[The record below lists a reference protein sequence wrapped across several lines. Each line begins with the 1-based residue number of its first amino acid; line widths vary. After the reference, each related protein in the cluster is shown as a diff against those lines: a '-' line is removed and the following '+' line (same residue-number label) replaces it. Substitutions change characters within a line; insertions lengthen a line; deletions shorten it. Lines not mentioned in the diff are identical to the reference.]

1 LEEHE
6 RGRETRAFGQ
16 VVAALGAVAHRVDP
30 VRPGVCALPTRGP
43 SRYFGGDEALAR
55 LVLQA
60 VAAVGGSDDTD
71 PLGAIGVGIA
81 DGLFAAVLCARSAV
95 AANAAIVPPGQSPAF
110 LARWPVDAL
119 DRPELAD
126 LLRRLGIRTLGR
138 FAALPGAQVLA
149 RFGADGV
156 ACHRV
161 AGGTEGE
168 LPGFRLASSRTAS
181 TPPGGPDAPVR
192 QPGFWGGTA
201 EADARA
207 ARAVAHVQGLL
218 HAEAVVRGRLQG
230 GRGPSERARLIPWGG
245 PGCDGAG
252 PGAPRAGTRGD
263 HRRGGRDARHPGG
276 PWPGRVPPPAPV
288 VVLTRPLP
296 AVLVDVGGHSVGVTG
311 AGMLTAAPARLS
323 VGGQAWATVTAW
335 AGPWPSDERWWSTR
349 GRRRQARMQVLT
361 TGGGAHLLTRE
372 GGGWWLEGVYD

>member
-1 LEEHE
+1 MERLLVVWCPALLEEHE

-30 VRPGVCALPTRGP
+30 VRPGVCAMSTRGP

-60 VAAVGGSDDTD
+60 VAAVGDSDDTD
-71 PLGAIGVGIA
+71 PLGAVGVGIA

-161 AGGTEGE
+161 AGGAEGE
-168 LPGFRLASSRTAS
+168 LPGFRLASSPTAS
-181 TPPGGPDAPVR
+181 TPPGGAGRVR
-192 QPGFWGGTA
+192 ATT
-201 EADARA
+201 
-207 ARAVAHVQGLL
+207 GLL
-218 HAEAVVRGRLQG
+218 GGHRRGRRPG
-230 GRGPSERARLIPWGG
+230 GAGGGPRPGAAPRRGRGPGS
-245 PGCDGAG
+245 
-252 PGAPRAGTRGD
+252 APRR
-263 HRRGGRDARHPGG
+263 
-276 PWPGRVPPPAPV
+276 
-288 VVLTRPLP
+288 
-296 AVLVDVGGHSVGVTG
+296 TG
-311 AGMLTAAPARLS
+311 AGGTGPPHPLGR
-323 VGGQAWATVTAW
+323 
-335 AGPWPSDERWWSTR
+335 AGE
-349 GRRRQARMQVLT
+349 RRRRT
-361 TGGGAHLLTRE
+361 RRPPGGHAWRQPPRGP
-372 GGGWWLEGVYD
+372 